1 MRPEKP
7 TIVEDVKL
15 RLNNSPFL
23 IIVEYGGMNVNHFA
37 ELRNR
42 LGAAG
47 SSLTVVKNTFL
58 RRSIKDAGLPEL
70 DAHLTGQ
77 TAFAVGEKDICA
89 AAKILK
95 TFSAEF
101 QKPKVR
107 AAILDN
113 SVLDTDQ
120 VMALADLPSKEVL
133 QSQLL
138 ALLLT
143 PATQLVR
150 TLNEP
155 GASLARVLAAI
166 AEKAPAAETPAPK
179 AAAEAPAE
187 VVAEPVGEVVEA
199 AAAPQ
204 EQAAEAAAPEVVET
218 TEAPKASDAPAA
230 ESPAAE

>member
-37 ELRNR
+37 ELRTR

-95 TFSAEF
+95 TFAAEF
-101 QKPKVR
+101 QKPQVR

-166 AEKAPAAETPAPK
+166 AEKAPAAP
-179 AAAEAPAE
+179 AAEAPAPVAVAE
-187 VVAEPVGEVVEA
+187 VVAEPAVEA
-199 AAAPQ
+199 APAEEAP
-204 EQAAEAAAPEVVET
+204 AAEAAAPE
-218 TEAPKASDAPAA
+218 APAA
-230 ESPAAE
+230 E

>member
-23 IIVEYGGMNVNHFA
+23 IVVDYGGMNVDHFA
-37 ELRNR
+37 ELRTR
-42 LGAAG
+42 LSASG
-47 SSLTVVKNTFL
+47 SAITVIKNTFL

-70 DAHLTGQ
+70 DAHLKGQ
-77 TAFAVGEKDICA
+77 TAFVTGEKDICG

-95 TFSAEF
+95 TFASEF
-101 QKPKVR
+101 EKPKIR
-107 AAILDN
+107 AGILDN
-113 SVLDTDQ
+113 ALLETAQ
-120 VMALADLPSKEVL
+120 VIALADLPSKEIL

-155 GASLARVLAAI
+155 AASLARVLAAI
-166 AEKAPAAETPAPK
+166 AEKAPAAPVAEAPK
-179 AAAEAPAE
+179 PEAPVAEAPAEAAVVAEAVVAEAPAAEAPA
-187 VVAEPVGEVVEA
+187 
-199 AAAPQ
+199 
-204 EQAAEAAAPEVVET
+204 AEAPA
-218 TEAPKASDAPAA
+218 APAA
-230 ESPAAE
+230 E

>member
-37 ELRNR
+37 ELRTR
-42 LGAAG
+42 LSVSGA
-47 SSLTVVKNTFL
+47 SLTVVKNTFL
-58 RRSIKDAGLPEL
+58 RRAIKDAGLPDL
-70 DAHLTGQ
+70 DVHLTGQ
-77 TAFAVGEKDICA
+77 TAFAIGEKDICA

-95 TFSAEF
+95 TFAAEF

-113 SVLDTDQ
+113 SVLDIAQ

-133 QSQLL
+133 QSQFL

-166 AEKAPAAETPAPK
+166 AEKAPAAKDPDPVAEVPAPVTV
-179 AAAEAPAE
+179 AAEATA
-187 VVAEPVGEVVEA
+187 
-199 AAAPQ
+199 
-204 EQAAEAAAPEVVET
+204 
-218 TEAPKASDAPAA
+218 TEAPAA
-230 ESPAAE
+230 EVPVAEVAASQTPAAE